1 MPFTKGHHPP
11 TEFTSDNARE
21 MQERS
26 VASRIDNA
34 EARRRI
40 DENLHEVLA
49 ALTDDSKLAD
59 FARRG
64 KDARNQFQRIYGL
77 DLSNPK
83 TARAALNEIL
93 DRIKG
98 RPAKTVNLGNADGNP
113 FGITVNDQATADH
126 IAGVLDEFNK

>member
-1 MPFTKGHHPP
+1 MGKKIDSSNANEMRERGLAVRRTKRDLVKLID
-11 TEFTSDNARE
+11 DNIA
-21 MQERS
+21 
-26 VASRIDNA
+26 
-34 EARRRI
+34 
-40 DENLHEVLA
+40 EVLA

-64 KDARNQFQRIYGL
+64 NEARNQFQRIYGL

>member
-1 MPFTKGHHPP
+1 MGKKIDSSNANEMRERGLAVRRTKRDLVKLID
-11 TEFTSDNARE
+11 DNIA
-21 MQERS
+21 
-26 VASRIDNA
+26 
-34 EARRRI
+34 
-40 DENLHEVLA
+40 EVLA